1 MGNIPVWVLPNIWG
15 LGGARDIE
23 FGINIS
29 NKMLPNAAKC
39 QGYSFY
45 HFCIIKGKP
54 ERGVKISRPRPR
66 LGLIWMCNGSENS
79 MKMNWFYNMCQ
90 KPMCKANQLWFNILL
105 EKDGSI

>member
-1 MGNIPVWVLPNIWG
+1 MPNIWG

-54 ERGVKISRPRPR
+54 ERGVKINRPRPR
-66 LGLIWMCNGSENS
+66 LGLIWMCNGRENS
-79 MKMNWFYNMCQ
+79 IKMNWFYNMCP
-90 KPMCKANQLWFNILL
+90 KPMCKANQL
-105 EKDGSI
+105 